1 MFRGTSTSGSQER
14 RFSVGTLPELA
25 TSAHCILIVKQQMSI
40 SQLQCTVRKLLL
52 SLEKSREKS
61 VLNFLIDSIRADRED
76 NSPH

>member
-1 MFRGTSTSGSQER
+1 MELRKEE
-14 RFSVGTLPELA
+14 FSVGTLPALA
-25 TSAHCILIVKQQMSI
+25 SPADCTLIVKQQMSI